1 MMEVNSIMIFEKLQA
16 IIVDKLSVDADEVTL
31 DSTFEDLG
39 ADSLDIVEI
48 VMALEEEFDIEI
60 SDDEAEQA
68 KSVGDVVNYLST
80 VVGEE

>member
-1 MMEVNSIMIFEKLQA
+1 MIFEKLKA
-16 IIVDKLSVDADEVTL
+16 IVVDKLSVDENEVTMEA
-31 DSTFEDLG
+31 TFEDLG

-68 KSVGDVVNYLST
+68 KTVGDVVNYLET
-80 VVGEE
+80 VVGED

>member
-1 MMEVNSIMIFEKLQA
+1 MIFEKLQA